1 MMFNEGTQL
10 DKVVLSGA
18 LNLKRV
24 TQTQFRK
31 LDFYLVPLCRDQV
44 VFFSLMQWRR

>member
-10 DKVVLSGA
+10 DKAVLSGA

-31 LDFYLVPLCRDQV
+31 S
-44 VFFSLMQWRR
+44 FF